1 MSGRTQETIEGWNRI
16 GTLTYDRGLY
26 EVVDVLTTLTVIILQ
41 YIHTSGHV
49 VLLKCT

>member
-1 MSGRTQETIEGWNRI
+1 MISGPETIEGWNRI

-26 EVVDVLTTLTVIILQ
+26 EVVDVLTTLIVIISQ